1 MFLASQKCISQNRN
15 SDSCGPGEI
24 SLKYMATGDFP
35 VETIDLPFG
44 FVAIAA
50 TSWEEENFETEWKP
64 LKTKWFIKKDKYKEM
79 KRIN

>member
-1 MFLASQKCISQNRN
+1 MRFSRPIRVFAFAMFLASQKCISQNRN

-50 TSWEEENFETEWKP
+50 TS
-64 LKTKWFIKKDKYKEM
+64 
-79 KRIN
+79 